1 MSTNPNALPGPGEP
15 EPTPQ
20 DGGLP
25 REPEDVSRETPEE
38 ELDEPIVMD
47 FGGSLPEADE
57 TTAPAEPRKPYRR
70 GQRLE
75 DLKARSFKPT
85 ERLNLLDI
93 WQRSGLAAD
102 EFASLVGLS
111 KHTLYGWKKKFET
124 EGPAGLEDKPRDSA
138 KRQRLNDLTRRAIL
152 MIKKAHPE
160 YGCERISYM
169 LVRGPALA
177 ASPATVAKV
186 LHEAGYV
193 LSEEPTHK
201 HRDMVRRFE
210 RASPNQLWQTDL
222 FTFILKRQ
230 TTRVYLVA
238 FMDDHSRFVVGYGLH
253 VSQST
258 ALTLEVLRAAIS
270 GYGRPEEILTDN
282 GTQYVTWRGKSA
294 FTKELEKR
302 GIKQIVA
309 APRHPQTLGK
319 IERFWGTLWRECL
332 ETAVFRDLA
341 DARKRIGQFI
351 DHYNFQR
358 PHSSLEGLVPA
369 DRFFGAAS
377 EVRKT
382 LEARVAANAL
392 DLACN
397 GLPLKPFYLTGH
409 VGDAPFSIHAEG
421 ERLILTKADGREE
434 IELGARG
441 TGQRILDIVSSA
453 KGTVLM
459 SELRRQLHDLAR
471 TEVDAALRKLEYESV
486 IVMGTS
492 DPTHLTPEDK
502 EAALVD
508 PIRGALVF
516 IAAPNLRLDG
526 KSLPDSVCP
535 DGSPGDNGIASTET
549 LDEAEGAQ

>member
-1 MSTNPNALPGPGEP
+1 MSTNPNALPGPEEP

-20 DGGLP
+20 DRGLP
-25 REPEDVSRETPEE
+25 REPEDDSPETPDE

-47 FGGSLPEADE
+47 FGGSLPETGE
-57 TTAPAEPRKPYRR
+57 TTATREPRKPYRR

-75 DLKARSFKPT
+75 DMKARSFKPI
-85 ERLNLLDI
+85 ERLNLLDV
-93 WQRSGLAAD
+93 WQRSGLTAD
-102 EFASLVGLS
+102 DFAKLVGLS
-111 KHTLYGWKKKFET
+111 RHTLYWWKKKFET
-124 EGPAGLEDKPRDSA
+124 EGPAGLEDKPRNNA
-138 KRQRLNDLTRRAIL
+138 KRQKLNDLTRRAIL

-210 RASPNQLWQTDL
+210 RATPNQLWQTDL

-253 VSQST
+253 ASQST

-332 ETAVFRDLA
+332 ESAVFRDLA

-397 GLPLKPFYLTGH
+397 GLPVKPFYLTGH

-441 TGQRILDIVSSA
+441 AGQRILDIVSSA

-492 DPTHLTPEDK
+492 DPTHLSPEDK

-516 IAAPNLRLDG
+516 ITAPNLRLDG

-535 DGSPGDNGIASTET
+535 DGSPGDNGIVPTGTS
-549 LDEAEGAQ
+549 DEEESAQ